1 MTSLKNMKLLTIAI
15 LLLSC
20 VPVASAGI
28 DEDVVGEIASDYYD
42 VYGSP
47 HLVANLACDEVFE
60 RGEKVTLYVNILN
73 NGKITGFE
81 ADEDEIDDDIE
92 EYGETLTRTYMAS
105 ELLSDRSITTA
116 DSMTATLSLVDPN
129 APIDIEQDTLLL
141 GSLSSGKSLSSPAE
155 FPIEIYDN
163 AKAGTYDM
171 RLNISYRSQRD
182 SAVTPPYGDTYYWY
196 EDMNQTMILR
206 IVVEEEPYFKIL
218 NVGSDLLAGDEEVIN
233 VTYTNT
239 GEQVARECIARIS
252 VVDPFTT
259 TDDQAY
265 LGDMNP
271 GESKTATFDLN
282 VAKDATVKNY
292 TISSEIKYKDE
303 HDQNQ
308 YSDNLKIPVDVSPAG
323 SMGQKVKD
331 NASVAVGFVLLVG
344 IVGTS
349 VYLISNKKKGNNY
362 KKNPEDKEKKGNDK

>member
-1 MTSLKNMKLLTIAI
+1 MISLKNVKVLTIAI
-15 LLLSC
+15 MLLSC
-20 VPVASAGI
+20 VSVASASV
-28 DEDVVGEIASDYYD
+28 DEDVVDEIASDYYD

-47 HLVANLACDEVFE
+47 HLVANLVCDEVFE
-60 RGEKVTLYVNILN
+60 RGEEATLYVNILN
-73 NGKITGFE
+73 DGKITGFE
-81 ADEDEIDDDIE
+81 ANEDDIDDDLE

-105 ELLSDRSITTA
+105 ELSSDRAITTA

-129 APIDIEQDTLLL
+129 APIEIEQDTLLL

-163 AKAGTYDM
+163 AKAGTYN
-171 RLNISYRSQRD
+171 LKLYISYRSQRD

-196 EDMNQTMILR
+196 EGMNQTMTIQ
-206 IVVEEEPYFKIL
+206 IVVEEEPYFRIS
-218 NVGSDLLAGDEEVIN
+218 NVESNLLAGDEKTIN

-265 LGDMNP
+265 LGDMYP
-271 GESKTATFDLN
+271 GDSKTAIFDVN
-282 VAKDATVKNY
+282 VADDATIKNY
-292 TISSEIKYKDE
+292 SISSEIKYKDQ
-303 HDQNQ
+303 HDESQ
-308 YSDNLKIPVDVSPAG
+308 YSDNLKIPVEVGPAE
-323 SMGQKVKD
+323 SL

-344 IVGTS
+344 IVGTP
-349 VYLISNKKKGNNY
+349 VYLISRKKKGNNY
-362 KKNPEDKEKKGNDK
+362 KKYLENKEKNGNDK

>member
-1 MTSLKNMKLLTIAI
+1 MNMLAIAI
-15 LLLSC
+15 MLLSC
-20 VPVASAGI
+20 VSVASASV
-28 DEDVVGEIASDYYD
+28 DEDVVDEIASDYYD

-60 RGEKVTLYVNILN
+60 RGEEATLYVNILN
-73 NGKITGFE
+73 DGKITGFE
-81 ADEDEIDDDIE
+81 ANEDGIDDDLD

-105 ELLSDRSITTA
+105 ELSSDRAITTA

-129 APIDIEQDTLLL
+129 APIEIEQDTLLL

-163 AKAGTYDM
+163 AKAGTYD
-171 RLNISYRSQRD
+171 LKLYISYRSQRD

-196 EDMNQTMILR
+196 EGMNQTMTLQI
-206 IVVEEEPYFKIL
+206 IVEEEPYFRIS
-218 NVGSDLLAGDEEVIN
+218 NVESNLLVGDEKTIN

-265 LGDMNP
+265 LGDMYP
-271 GESKTATFDLN
+271 GESKTAIFDVN
-282 VAKDATVKNY
+282 VADDATIKNY
-292 TISSEIKYKDE
+292 SISSEIKYKDQ
-303 HDQNQ
+303 HDESQ
-308 YSDNLKIPVDVSPAG
+308 YSDNLKIPVDVGPAE
-323 SMGQKVKD
+323 SL

-344 IVGTS
+344 IIGTP
-349 VYLISNKKKGNNY
+349 VYLIKKK
-362 KKNPEDKEKKGNDK
+362 KKNN

>member
-1 MTSLKNMKLLTIAI
+1 MISLKNMNVLAIAI

-20 VPVASAGI
+20 VSIASASV
-28 DEDVVGEIASDYYD
+28 DEDVVSEIASDYYD

-60 RGEKVTLYVNILN
+60 RGEEATLYVNILN
-73 NGKITGFE
+73 DGKITGFE
-81 ADEDEIDDDIE
+81 ANEDDIEDDLE

-105 ELLSDRSITTA
+105 ELSSDRAITTA

-129 APIDIEQDTLLL
+129 APIDIQEDTLLL
-141 GSLSSGKSLSSPAE
+141 GSLSSGKSVSTPAK

-163 AKAGTYDM
+163 AKAGTYDL

-196 EDMNQTMILR
+196 EDMNQSMILHV
-206 IVVEEEPYFKIL
+206 VVEEEPYFTIS
-218 NVGSDLLAGDEEVIN
+218 NVESDLKAGDEKTIN

-259 TDDQAY
+259 TDDQSY

-271 GESKTATFDLN
+271 GESKTATFDVN
-282 VAKDATVKNY
+282 VAEDATIKDY
-292 TISSEIKYKDE
+292 SISSEIKYKDV
-303 HDQNQ
+303 HDESQ
-308 YSDNLKIPVDVSPAG
+308 YSDNLKVPVDVSAAEK
-323 SMGQKVKD
+323 M
-331 NASVAVGFVLLVG
+331 NASVAVGFVVLVG
-344 IVGTS
+344 IIGTP
-349 VYLISNKKKGNNY
+349 VYLIKKK
-362 KKNPEDKEKKGNDK
+362 KKNN

>member
-1 MTSLKNMKLLTIAI
+1 MISLKNVKVLTIAI
-15 LLLSC
+15 MLLSC
-20 VPVASAGI
+20 VPIASAGI

-60 RGEKVTLYVNILN
+60 RGEKATLYVNILN
-73 NGKITGFE
+73 NGQITGFE
-81 ADEDEIDDDIE
+81 ADEDEIDDDLE
-92 EYGETLTRTYMAS
+92 EYGETLTRTYMSS
-105 ELLSDRSITTA
+105 ELLSDRAITTA

-129 APIDIEQDTLLL
+129 APIEIEQDTLLL

-163 AKAGTYDM
+163 AKAGTYD
-171 RLNISYRSQRD
+171 LKLYVSYRSQRD

-196 EDMNQTMILR
+196 EDMNQTMTLQ
-206 IVVEEEPYFKIL
+206 IVVEEEPYFRI
-218 NVGSDLLAGDEEVIN
+218 SDVESNLLKGDEKTIN

-265 LGDMNP
+265 LGDMYP
-271 GESKTATFDLN
+271 GESKTAIFDVN
-282 VAKDATVKNY
+282 VADDATIKNY
-292 TISSEIKYKDE
+292 SISSEIKYKDQ
-303 HDQNQ
+303 HDESQ
-308 YSDNLKIPVDVSPAG
+308 YSDNLKIPVDVGPAE
-323 SMGQKVKD
+323 SL

-344 IVGTS
+344 IIGTP
-349 VYLISNKKKGNNY
+349 VYLIKKK
-362 KKNPEDKEKKGNDK
+362 KKNN